1 MTRCSPRSTEQ
12 NRNGEAIMENIDKA
26 RWQVRVA
33 ALVIFLLGFAGGA
46 LAFNAY
52 RAWSRNRVEPSRQEG
67 FNRMLDKLQLSSEQ
81 RTQVQQ
87 IFGETREQLRALR
100 RESEPRV
107 NDIRQQAD
115 ERLQKVLTPEQWK
128 EFQQLRD
135 EMRSHG
141 WHGRGNTSNPP

>member
-1 MTRCSPRSTEQ
+1 M
-12 NRNGEAIMENIDKA
+12 ANINQAK
-26 RWQVRVA
+26 WQVRAA

-52 RAWSRNRVEPSRQEG
+52 RAWSRSRLEPRQEG
-67 FNRMLDKLQLSSEQ
+67 FNHMLDQLQLSSEQ

-100 RESEPRV
+100 KESEPRV
-107 NDIRQQAD
+107 SDIRRQAD

-128 EFQQLRD
+128 QFQHMRD
-135 EMRSHG
+135 EMRSHN
-141 WHGRGNTSNPP
+141 WRGRGNIGNGP